1 MARRATNAPVLE
13 SSGYCA
19 ACENS
24 HRHSS
29 QAITAPASCA
39 AMKPGT
45 SPGAIPAKL
54 LLSERATV
62 IAGLAKLVD
71 EVNQ

>member
-1 MARRATNAPVLE
+1 
-13 SSGYCA
+13 
-19 ACENS
+19 
-24 HRHSS
+24 
-29 QAITAPASCA
+29 
-39 AMKPGT
+39 MKAGT

-54 LLSERATV
+54 FDRLRTTV